1 MSSIF
6 EPQFYHQIVKYQHW
20 WAAMVAEIKALKDNS
35 TWTITKL
42 LPDKTSI
49 GYKWVFKVNFEL
61 IV

>member
-1 MSSIF
+1 
-6 EPQFYHQIVKYQHW
+6 
-20 WAAMVAEIKALKDNS
+20 MVAEIKALKDNS